1 MKLFQLLVTAIALL
15 ASTGCE
21 NMKIQRRTS
30 GPVDATAR
38 AAVVAGIAAEPKGAY
53 YVGRRYFKTEYKFW
67 GWVRRSGES
76 WANAKLVVM
85 NERSKFIP
93 DREAGK
99 PGSDNNVEYKLQGD
113 FSGDTIYEPAS
124 NGFYPEFVLRSYEV
138 LSTNPGPIYKD
149 AGATDPSR
157 RIIAQPY

>member
-1 MKLFQLLVTAIALL
+1 MKTITLLITAAALL

-21 NMKIQRRTS
+21 SMKVQRRTS
-30 GPVDATAR
+30 SPVNAAAR

-53 YVGRRYFKTEYKFW
+53 YVGRRYYKTEYKFW

-76 WANAKLVVM
+76 WANAKMVVM
-85 NERSKFIP
+85 NERYKFIP
-93 DREAGK
+93 DRQAGK
-99 PGSDNNVEYKLQGD
+99 IGSDNNVEYKLLGE

-124 NGFYPEFVLRSYEV
+124 NGFYPEFVLRGYEV
-138 LSTNPGPIYKD
+138 LSTEPGPIYKD
-149 AGATDPSR
+149 AGATDPER